1 MKAGKFERVLMKRRA
16 FVFGLIVIAVVFAL
30 DQWTKQLAIDGLSNP
45 FRVIEVTP
53 FMNFVLAWNPG
64 VSFGLFQGQ
73 APWVMIAATS
83 AITIGFCIWMW
94 RTRDRMLRLALALVV
109 GGAIG
114 NLVDRLRHGAVTD
127 FIDLHVAGYHWP
139 IFNIADSSI
148 TIGAALLLIDSL
160 FGGKKSAR

>member
-1 MKAGKFERVLMKRRA
+1 MKHRA
-16 FVFGLIVIAVVFAL
+16 FVFGLVIIAIVFGL
-30 DQWTKQLAIDGLSNP
+30 DQWTKQLAIDELSNP

-53 FMNFVLAWNPG
+53 FLNFVLAWNPG

-73 APWVMIAATS
+73 APWVMIAVTA
-83 AITIGFCIWMW
+83 AITIGFGVWMR
-94 RTRDRMLRLALALVV
+94 RTNDSMLRCALAMIV

-139 IFNIADSSI
+139 VFNIADSAI
-148 TIGAALLLIDSL
+148 TVGAALLLIDSL

>member
-1 MKAGKFERVLMKRRA
+1 MKHRA
-16 FVFGLIVIAVVFAL
+16 FVFGLIVIAIVFGV
-30 DQWTKQLAIDGLSNP
+30 DQWTKALAIDGLSNP

-73 APWVMIAATS
+73 APWVMIVVTA
-83 AITIGFCIWMW
+83 AITIGFGVWMW
-94 RTRDRMLRLALALVV
+94 RTRDSMLRFALAMII
-109 GGAIG
+109 GGAVG

-139 IFNIADSSI
+139 VFNIADSAI
-148 TIGAALLLIDSL
+148 TVGAALLLIDSL
-160 FGGKKSAR
+160 FGGKKSTR

>member
-1 MKAGKFERVLMKRRA
+1 MKHRA
-16 FVFGLIVIAVVFAL
+16 FAFGLPVLAIVFIL
-30 DQWTKQLAIDGLSNP
+30 DQWTKQIAIDALAHP
-45 FRVIEVTP
+45 ARYVEVTP

-73 APWVMIAATS
+73 APWVMIAGTAV
-83 AITIGFCIWMW
+83 ITIGFLIWMW
-94 RTRDRMLRLALALVV
+94 RTRDRVLGIALAMVV
-109 GGAIG
+109 GGALG

-139 IFNIADSSI
+139 VFNIADTGI

-160 FGGKKSAR
+160 FGGKKTSR